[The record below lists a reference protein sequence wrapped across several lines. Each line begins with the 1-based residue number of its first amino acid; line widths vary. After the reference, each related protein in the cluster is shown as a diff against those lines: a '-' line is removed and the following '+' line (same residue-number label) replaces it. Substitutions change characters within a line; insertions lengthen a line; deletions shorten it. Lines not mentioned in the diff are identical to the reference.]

1 MAQRKNSPTP
11 QAPTRETTRTE
22 RILAYMVFSSIGLS
36 VLCFLAVIIGTPL
49 GWVHPDQSV
58 WATIII
64 LPLVGLPIGFVLI
77 IVLIVINAVRR
88 SRDNRMT
95 TSGGSR

>member
-1 MAQRKNSPTP
+1 MAQRKNPSSAQP
-11 QAPTRETTRTE
+11 ASRETTRAE

-49 GWVHPDQSV
+49 GWVHPEQSV
-58 WATIII
+58 WSTIII

-77 IVLIVINAVRR
+77 IVLIVLNAVRR
-88 SRDNRMT
+88 SRDNRSNV
-95 TSGGSR
+95 SGGSR